1 MITLHQFEKARDY
14 LTDRLSHELSHL
26 LTYHRL
32 EHTVNEVVPAAERLA
47 SLEDVGAEDRLL
59 LLTAAYYHDSGFI
72 YQREDHEA
80 ASIRLA
86 EQILPEFGYAQE
98 TIAIIRGIIQATCIP
113 QSPTNLLEMILA
125 DADLDYLGAE
135 NFWERSQDL
144 RQELE
149 NHGTKFTNADWYLYQ
164 LQFIQGHRYFTKSE
178 KSLRDIAK
186 HRHVREIQKQLE
198 RALQNH

>member
-1 MITLHQFEKARDY
+1 MTTLPQFEKARDY
-14 LTDRLSHELSHL
+14 ITDRMSHELSHL

-32 EHTVNEVVPAAERLA
+32 EHTINEVVPATDRLA
-47 SLEDVGAEDRLL
+47 SLENVGAEDCLL

-72 YQREDHEA
+72 YQREHHEA

-86 EQILPEFGYAQE
+86 EHILPEFGYAHE
-98 TIAIIRGIIQATCIP
+98 TIAVIRGIIQATCIP
-113 QSPTNLLEMILA
+113 QSPTNLLEMIMA

-164 LQFIQGHRYFTKSE
+164 LQFIQGHRYFTKSAQ
-178 KSLRDIAK
+178 SMRNNAK
-186 HRHVREIQKQLE
+186 HRHILEIQKQLE
-198 RALQNH
+198 RALQNQ